1 MADNILRDQHDQN
14 RDDGRTDG
22 MPRRRFLACMAWVGT
37 GLVWTLTGGVP
48 SSAILGQAAAGQP
61 WAGTPAPGDF
71 RFVQISDTHIG
82 FKGEANP
89 DVLGT
94 LQLAIDKINALH
106 PAPAFLLHTGDLTHG
121 QKPGAFDTL
130 AEALKSV
137 KTGQV
142 FYVPGEHDVFADG
155 GKEFLTR
162 YGKGTTGNGW
172 QSFDDHGVHFIGLV
186 NVLNFK
192 AAGLGSLGQEQLDWL
207 NKDVESLSS
216 STPLVVF
223 THIPLWAVYR
233 TWGWVTEDG
242 EQALAMLRRFG
253 SVTVLNGHIHQ
264 VMQKVEGQITLHT
277 AMSTA
282 WPQPA
287 PGTAPSPGPMKVP
300 AEQLRR
306 VLGVRD
312 VRYVQGQSPLAVVD
326 ATLA

>member
-61 WAGTPAPGDF
+61 GAGTPAPGEF

-106 PAPAFLLHTGDLTHG
+106 PAPAFLLHTGNLTHG

-137 KTGQV
+137 KASQV
-142 FYVPGEHDVFADG
+142 FYVPGEHDVLPMLEQRSPPDDPAGVHAGADG
-155 GKEFLTR
+155 GRPFERCKKGAASGGAMARARLLGRAYASTAETNRCVTRENSSCLTR
-162 YGKGTTGNGW
+162 GT
-172 QSFDDHGVHFIGLV
+172 
-186 NVLNFK
+186 
-192 AAGLGSLGQEQLDWL
+192 E
-207 NKDVESLSS
+207 
-216 STPLVVF
+216 
-223 THIPLWAVYR
+223 
-233 TWGWVTEDG
+233 
-242 EQALAMLRRFG
+242 
-253 SVTVLNGHIHQ
+253 
-264 VMQKVEGQITLHT
+264 
-277 AMSTA
+277 
-282 WPQPA
+282 
-287 PGTAPSPGPMKVP
+287 
-300 AEQLRR
+300 
-306 VLGVRD
+306 
-312 VRYVQGQSPLAVVD
+312 
-326 ATLA
+326 